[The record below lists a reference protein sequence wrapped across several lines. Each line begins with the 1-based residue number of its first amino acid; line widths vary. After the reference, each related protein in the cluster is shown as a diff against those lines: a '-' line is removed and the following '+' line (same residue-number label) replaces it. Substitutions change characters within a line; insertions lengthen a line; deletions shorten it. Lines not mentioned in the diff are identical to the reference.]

1 MVTMMMMTASQTCN
15 NWVDQCNVL
24 GFSRN
29 FSDAALQ
36 TALITVCHNTIRVQK
51 WWWTEQYIRVPQWIV
66 PWHGTE
72 SQFYRCT
79 AVQNA
84 LYRCTVVQKL
94 YQNCSVVENA
104 LYRGP
109 VRGKVL
115 DIPSFIISYKLILPY
130 FLLFIISSLIIWRGF
145 LVNVIFNMCMSQTPK
160 YAIGIG
166 CDFFAL
172 LAPSGALVVIM
183 V

>member
-1 MVTMMMMTASQTCN
+1 MNRTVHKSTASTQ
-15 NWVDQCNVL
+15 L
-24 GFSRN
+24 
-29 FSDAALQ
+29 
-36 TALITVCHNTIRVQK
+36 ALITVTSCTAMDCTVVWYRK
-51 WWWTEQYIRVPQWIV
+51 PIV
-66 PWHGTE
+66 PLYRGTECHVPLYRGTE
-72 SQFYRCT
+72 SQ
-79 AVQNA
+79 
-84 LYRCTVVQKL
+84 L
-94 YQNCSVVENA
+94 YQNCSVLENA

-166 CDFFAL
+166 CVDVIFFAL
-172 LAPSGALVVIM
+172 LTPRTRSLHPAIDLFEFENWN
-183 V
+183 